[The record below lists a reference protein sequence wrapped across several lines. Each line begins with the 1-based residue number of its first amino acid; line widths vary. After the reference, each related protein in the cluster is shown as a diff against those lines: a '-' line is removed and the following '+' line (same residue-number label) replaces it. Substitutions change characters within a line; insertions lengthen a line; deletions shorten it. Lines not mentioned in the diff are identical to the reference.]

1 MVVTLESE
9 ACVIVRP
16 RLFRT
21 LMLCLAIILLF
32 SGCSSTTTPVA
43 TSVPLPL
50 VREDALQAPLTLY
63 LWHAWPHPE
72 QRTLTILVDQFNQAN
87 PTMRIVV
94 QSRPVA
100 TLLSDLQ
107 TAVNEGR
114 GPHLVLLQ
122 SHVLGAL
129 VDQGLLLKLNAFISP
144 SELEHLL
151 PVTVGT
157 AQVSVGP
164 SAGLY
169 ALPISFDTLAL
180 FYNRANWLRPPTDTE
195 TWLDGARTL
204 TDAQSTPPT
213 WGLAYHLSL
222 DKTIGYLYAF
232 GGQIFNEQGEL
243 VLGTSGRAGTLRWL
257 EWLVSLKQDPRLLAS
272 LDPMAV
278 DNALLTQQAL
288 MTIDWAH
295 ALPTYRQLWG
305 ENLGVA
311 VLPRMAVD
319 ETAPQ
324 PYVQSDLIA
333 LSVLVSDPEEQQA
346 ALAFTRFMI
355 STSAQRALL
364 VAGRQPALADLE
376 LTSDNPD
383 DAIALVLR
391 QQAQSGQPMPNS
403 GLASSLVWAVLDDM
417 RFNVLR
423 GLAEPEQAIDNAE
436 LALRTRLELPT
447 PTR

>member
-1 MVVTLESE
+1 M
-9 ACVIVRP
+9 IVRP

>member
-1 MVVTLESE
+1 
-9 ACVIVRP
+9 
-16 RLFRT
+16 
-21 LMLCLAIILLF
+21 
-32 SGCSSTTTPVA
+32 
-43 TSVPLPL
+43 
-50 VREDALQAPLTLY
+50 
-63 LWHAWPHPE
+63 
-72 QRTLTILVDQFNQAN
+72 
-87 PTMRIVV
+87 MRIVV

-364 VAGRQPALADLE
+364 VAGRQPTLADLE

-423 GLAEPEQAIDNAE
+423 GLAEPDQAIDNAE

>member
-1 MVVTLESE
+1 M
-9 ACVIVRP
+9 IVRP

-333 LSVLVSDPEEQQA
+333 LSVLMSDPEEQQA

>member
-1 MVVTLESE
+1 M
-9 ACVIVRP
+9 IVRP

-364 VAGRQPALADLE
+364 VAGRQPTLADLE

>member
-1 MVVTLESE
+1 M
-9 ACVIVRP
+9 IVRP

-50 VREDALQAPLTLY
+50 VREDALQAPPTLY

>member
-1 MVVTLESE
+1 M
-9 ACVIVRP
+9 IVRP

-21 LMLCLAIILLF
+21 LMLYLATILF
-32 SGCSSTTTPVA
+32 FFGCSSATPPIA
-43 TSVPLPL
+43 TSVVPAP
-50 VREDALQAPLTLY
+50 VSEDPLQAPLTLY
-63 LWHAWPHPE
+63 LWHAWPAPE
-72 QRTLTILVDQFNQAN
+72 QRTLATLVDQFNQAN
-87 PTMRIVV
+87 PSLRIII

-107 TAVNEGR
+107 AAVGEGR

-122 SHVLGAL
+122 SHVLGIL
-129 VDQGLLLKLNAFISP
+129 VDQGVLLKLNAFISP

-157 AQVSVGP
+157 AQVNLGAS
-164 SAGLY
+164 SGLY

-195 TWLDGARTL
+195 TWRDGARTL

-311 VLPRMAVD
+311 VLPRIAVD

-333 LSVLVSDPEEQQA
+333 LSVLVSDPDEQQA
-346 ALAFTRFMI
+346 ALAFARFMI
-355 STSAQRALL
+355 SDAAQRALL
-364 VAGRQPALADLE
+364 GAGRQPARADLE
-376 LTSDNPD
+376 LTNDNPEH
-383 DAIALVLR
+383 AIALILR

-403 GLASSLVWAVLDDM
+403 ELASSLVWAVLDDM

-423 GLAEPEQAIDNAE
+423 GLVEPQQAIDTAE
-436 LALRTRLELPT
+436 LTLRTRLELPT

>member
-1 MVVTLESE
+1 M
-9 ACVIVRP
+9 IVRP

-94 QSRPVA
+94 KSRPVA

-364 VAGRQPALADLE
+364 VAGRQPTLADLE